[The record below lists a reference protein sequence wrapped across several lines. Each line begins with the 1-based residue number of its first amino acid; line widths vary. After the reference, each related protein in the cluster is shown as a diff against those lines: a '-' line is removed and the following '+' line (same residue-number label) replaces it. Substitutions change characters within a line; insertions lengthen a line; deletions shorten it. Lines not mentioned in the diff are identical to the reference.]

1 MGMFSRFTDIINAN
15 INSMLDKAE
24 HPEKMIK
31 LIITEMEETLVEV
44 RSTAA
49 KHIAEKKT
57 LLRQIRVMETSASN
71 WQEKAERAVCKARD
85 DLAKAALA
93 EKNKAAAEIAALT
106 EELQA
111 LEEFLMEVQEDG
123 QRIQDKLTEAKRRQE
138 ALLLRQQS
146 AHVRLKVRERE
157 NIYNIEEAM
166 SKFERYQQ
174 KIDRVEAELEAYDL
188 TKNNDLD
195 SQFKALEEDENI
207 ESELADLKKKVTKD
221 EAAA

>member
-1 MGMFSRFTDIINAN
+1 MFSRFTDIINAN

-93 EKNKAAAEIAALT
+93 EKNKAVAEIAALT

-111 LEEFLMEVQEDG
+111 LEEFLMEVQEDS

-207 ESELADLKKKVTKD
+207 ASELADLKKKVAND

>member
-1 MGMFSRFTDIINAN
+1 MFSRFTDIINAN

>member
-1 MGMFSRFTDIINAN
+1 MFSRFTDIINAN

-111 LEEFLMEVQEDG
+111 LEEFLMAVQEDG